1 MNGMRILRSQNRLSP
16 LAAMVVGLSVFLGLQ
31 PFLCCFWLWVSIAV
45 AEFLGYYS
53 GAQSR
58 VSPTVNLLMLLW
70 LWGLELA
77 AIAGTLTVIWCLAR
91 TRKVVAMAVLGT
103 LMMLVVILGTW
114 YLLFGL
120 PPDLQLNILWP
131 R

>member
-1 MNGMRILRSQNRLSP
+1 
-16 LAAMVVGLSVFLGLQ
+16 
-31 PFLCCFWLWVSIAV
+31 
-45 AEFLGYYS
+45 
-53 GAQSR
+53 
-58 VSPTVNLLMLLW
+58 MLLW

-91 TRKVVAMAVLGT
+91 TRKVVAVAVLGT

-120 PPDLQLNILWP
+120 PPDLRLNILWP